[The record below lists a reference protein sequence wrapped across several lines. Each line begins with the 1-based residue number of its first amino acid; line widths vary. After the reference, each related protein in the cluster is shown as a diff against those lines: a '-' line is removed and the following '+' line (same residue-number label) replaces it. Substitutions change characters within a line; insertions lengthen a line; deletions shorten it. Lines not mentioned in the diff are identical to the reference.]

1 MWCTSGFRI
10 CLPRSE
16 VYPVGRNDRTGVRT
30 YRNEIIFIS
39 ALKNQNIDL
48 LKKKLLKLVNAKTIK
63 TANTVV
69 TNVRHYDSLVQT
81 RDALNK
87 VLDSI
92 ETGKTGDIIALD
104 IRNGLHY
111 LGEITGEIT
120 TEDLLRNIF
129 SKFCIGK

>member
-1 MWCTSGFRI
+1 
-10 CLPRSE
+10 LPDQQFYDLCNYESFKKLI
-16 VYPVGRNDRTGVRT
+16 PGDITGT
-30 YRNEIIFIS
+30 PLPDEIIFIA
-39 ALKNQNIDL
+39 ALKNQNIDK
-48 LKKKLLKLVNAKTIK
+48 LKKKLLEMVNAQTLK

-87 VLDSI
+87 VLDGI

-120 TEDLLRNIF
+120 TEDLLENIF